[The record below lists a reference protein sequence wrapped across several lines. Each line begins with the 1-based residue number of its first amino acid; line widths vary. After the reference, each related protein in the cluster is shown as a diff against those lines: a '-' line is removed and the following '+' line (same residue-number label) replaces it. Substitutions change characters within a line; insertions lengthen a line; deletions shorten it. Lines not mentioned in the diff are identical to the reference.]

1 MKIVAPPQAYWIPP
15 AGVDEAAARQA
26 APTMRRL
33 GRSITRTA
41 RRRVN
46 VRTGHLRS
54 TLGDTTTRTGPVV
67 TTTVFANARYARW
80 VESGSRPHAIVPRR
94 AKALRFEVGGRVVFA
109 KRVWHPGYRGSRFL
123 SSSVRD
129 ELARANLT

>member
-1 MKIVAPPQAYWIPP
+1 MSIKVRPEAYFIPP
-15 AGVDEAAARQA
+15 AGVDEEAARQA
-26 APTMRRL
+26 APTMRKL
-33 GRSITRTA
+33 GRSVTRTA

-54 TLGDTTTRTGPVV
+54 TIGDETTMAGPVV
-67 TTTVFANARYARW
+67 TTTVFATARYARW
-80 VESGSRPHAIVPRR
+80 VHDGTRPHAITPRR
-94 AKALRFEVGGRVVFA
+94 AKALRFEIGGRIVFA

-129 ELARANLT
+129 ELAKAKLI